1 MMKFDSDNEI
11 ENAVTEDIL
20 ESSDELTSEIADTIA
35 ADETLFDENELGNGK
50 ISIPDDSEEEQ
61 PFDMW
66 SHPVRENQFDKV
78 TVNIAS
84 PDTIRS
90 WSHGEVKNPETI
102 NYRTYKP
109 EPGGLFCQHIF
120 GPVKD
125 WECACGKYK
134 RIKYKG
140 IVCDRCGVEVAQSKV
155 RRERMGHIELAVPV
169 AHIWFFKTMP
179 SRMGAILDM
188 TARSLER
195 IIYLETYVILDPGK
209 SGRKKGDLISEEELD
224 KLRAEGHTDVKAGTG
239 AEALEVLLKEVD
251 LDKEAEK
258 LYEDMLTSNS
268 KQSRKKYAKRLKIIE
283 GFRNSENRP
292 EYMMI
297 RVVPVLPPDLRP
309 LVPLDGGRFA
319 TSDLN
324 DLYRRVIN
332 RNNRLKA
339 LKSQRTPDVI
349 INNEK
354 RMLQEAVDALI
365 DNGRHGRTVTG
376 PSGRALKSL
385 SDNLKGKQG
394 RFRQNLLGKRVDY
407 SGRSVIVV
415 GPELKMTQCGLPKKM
430 ALQLFE
436 PFIIREL
443 KKQGVAQTIKTA
455 KKVIE
460 RGENIVWDIL
470 EQVTKGHVVML
481 NRAPTLHRLGIQ
493 AFEPILI
500 EGNAIRVHPL
510 VCGGFNADFDGD
522 QMAVYIPLSRE
533 ALWEAKNFMM
543 APENLFSPASG
554 KPMMMPTQDIVLGIY
569 YLTHAPWLKE
579 HGSIENEV
587 VKAPTGTMTPQE
599 LHRAYDNHVISLHHT
614 IRVLFAPNWKNPEE
628 AAPEGKKEEVILTT
642 AGRVFFN
649 ELLPKE
655 LKYYNE
661 TIDKKGLSK
670 LIMDCFEAVGA
681 IGTVETLDRIKKAG
695 FHEST
700 RAGISISTSDM
711 MVPDSRDTVLKDAQ
725 KEVDKVTKDFDA
737 KIITNSERRDKV
749 ADIWTTAANVLS
761 RDLYAKLQSKAEDLR
776 ELNPLHMM
784 VDSGA
789 RGSRDQIKQLAGMRG
804 LMARPDGSII
814 ETPIRS
820 NFKQGLSMLEY
831 FISSHGARKGLADTA
846 LKTAD
851 AGYLTRRLV
860 DVAHDIIITCDDCHT
875 PSGITVSAIKQKD
888 AVVVKLSDRIK
899 GRTALYDIVIP
910 GTKEVIVKAGEIITP
925 AVAKEIE
932 ERNIATEVTIRSVLN
947 CEAPYGVCAKCYG
960 MDLSKYELVKEGTP
974 VGIIAAQSIGE
985 PGTQL
990 TMRTFHIGGTASKE
1004 VKQSIIKSPADG
1016 VIKFENVKIFDTYRG
1031 SRVDNNEARI
1041 RWYDENGKKPL
1052 SDKPANGKPGKPIVL
1067 VVPRNALLKVK
1078 DGQTVKKDDPIAEC
1092 RDLIEIFNRKAG
1104 TIHFKNCIDG
1114 LTMRTEHE
1122 EGEAIGRIIPP
1133 RQNKVEASTTKSQ
1146 ATKRNK
1152 ALKEELEQHP
1162 ARRAA
1167 ILEEIEDNNRI
1178 IEECNAK
1185 IKAIAELNKK
1195 RPEVQI
1201 LDNKGKV
1208 LESIPLPI
1216 GCCYKIADEGEEA
1229 QVGYTVAFIKTKGS
1243 KTKDITGGLP
1253 TVEGLFEARPP
1264 KEIAEIAEIDG
1275 VISIS
1280 NDTIGTSEDEG
1291 KLYSKLKDKLSDME
1305 EWERRA
1311 IIQKKKAYDTAKHAN
1326 KQKYSLVKITNQETG
1341 EFIIHKVSNDKKLLV
1356 TDGDYVQKGQE
1367 LTTGELDPRQLLEI
1381 VGVRGLQEYLL
1392 DLVREVYRSQGVEIN
1407 DKHIEV
1413 ILRQMLRKVRI
1424 MDQGDTEFLYD
1435 DYVERSRFDRA
1446 NRKAIEEGK
1455 RPAKGMPLLQG
1466 ITKAGLSTSSFIS
1479 AASFQETTRV
1489 LTEAAAT
1496 GREDP
1501 LMGFKE
1507 NIIMGH
1513 LVPSGTGFSKERF
1526 TGELDENGELDLGY
1540 TAQSELDSA
1549 FLLDTDDNEGEILG
1563 SMDEI
1568 LGGDFSSKGEGSDS
1582 NE

>member
-1 MMKFDSDNEI
+1 MMRKDSDNEF
-11 ENAVTEDIL
+11 ENAFLSEDVL
-20 ESSDELTSEIADTIA
+20 ENADELTSDIADTIA
-35 ADETLFDENELGNGK
+35 AAADPADEAESREPEDP
-50 ISIPDDSEEEQ
+50 ISLPDDDQEEEE
-61 PFDMW
+61 FDMW
-66 SHPVRENQFDKV
+66 RHPVKENQFDKV
-78 TVNIAS
+78 TVTIAS

-90 WSHGEVKNPETI
+90 WSYGEVKNPETI

-188 TARSLER
+188 TVRNLEQ
-195 IIYLETYVILDPGK
+195 IIYLDKYIILDPGK
-209 SGRKKGDLISEEELD
+209 SSRKKGEVVSEEELENIR
-224 KLRAEGHTDVKAGTG
+224 KEHSDVKAGTG
-239 AEALEVLLKEVD
+239 AEALEVLLKEFD
-251 LDKEAEK
+251 LNKEAEK
-258 LYEDMLTSNS
+258 LYNDMQKTHS
-268 KQSRKKYAKRLKIIE
+268 KQVRKKIAKRLKIIE
-283 GFRNSENRP
+283 GFRNSENKP

-297 RVVPVLPPDLRP
+297 HVVPVLPPDLRP

-332 RNNRLKA
+332 RNNRLKV

-376 PSGRALKSL
+376 PSSRPLKSL

-443 KKQGVAQTIKTA
+443 KKSGIAQTIKTA

-460 RGENIVWDIL
+460 RGDTIVWDIL

-493 AFEPILI
+493 AFEPMLI
-500 EGNAIRVHPL
+500 EGNSIRVHPL

-522 QMAVYIPLSRE
+522 QMAVHVPLSKE
-533 ALWEAKNFMM
+533 ALWEAKHFMM

-569 YLTHAPWLKE
+569 YLTHDPWLKE
-579 HGSIENEV
+579 HDKS
-587 VKAPTGTMTPQE
+587 ATGILTPQE
-599 LHRAYDNHVISLHHT
+599 VHRAYDNGVISLHHK
-614 IRVLFAPNWKNPEE
+614 IKVVLAPNWKAPEE
-628 AAPEGKKEEVILTT
+628 AAPEGKQEEIVETT
-642 AGRVFFN
+642 AGRIFFN

-655 LKYYNE
+655 LKYYNK
-661 TIDKKGLSK
+661 TIDKKGLAK
-670 LIMDCFEAVGA
+670 LINDCFEAVGA
-681 IGTVETLDRIKKAG
+681 PGTVETLDRVKKAG

-711 MVPDSRDTVLKDAQ
+711 MVPPSRDAVLLDAQ
-725 KEVDKVTKDFDA
+725 KKVNQITKQHAAGAISEKERYNSVVDV
-737 KIITNSERRDKV
+737 
-749 ADIWTTAANVLS
+749 WTTATNTIS
-761 RDLYAKLQSKAEDLR
+761 EDLYSQLQSKAEELR

-804 LMARPDGSII
+804 LMANPSGEII

-860 DVAHDIIITCDDCHT
+860 DVAHDIIITCDDCKT
-875 PSGITVSAIKQKD
+875 PSGIKVTAIKEGSQEL
-888 AVVVKLSDRIK
+888 VKLSDRIK
-899 GRTALYDIVIP
+899 GRTTLYDIQKP
-910 GTKEVIVKAGEIITP
+910 GSTEIIVKAGELITGHK
-925 AVAKEIE
+925 AVEIE
-932 ERNIATEVTIRSVLN
+932 EYGIESVTIRSVLT

-960 MDLSKYELVKEGTP
+960 MDLSKYEMVKPGTP

-990 TMRTFHIGGTASKE
+990 TMRTFHIGGTANKAAVRTNLKAEKDCTVFFDNIHTVMSE
-1004 VKQSIIKSPADG
+1004 DG
-1016 VIKFENVKIFDTYRG
+1016 VRVLNKYGEAVVKDK
-1031 SRVDNNEARI
+1031 
-1041 RWYDENGKKPL
+1041 NGKESRHPL
-1052 SDKPANGKPGKPIVL
+1052 EMGS
-1067 VVPRNALLKVK
+1067 LLKVTAGQKVKKGEVIAEWDPYNIPMYTEVSGIVRYKDIIEGKTLDRRKSEEQGNAEELVILSTREDLHPELCFEDK
-1078 DGQTVKKDDPIAEC
+1078 DGKSQGSYPIPVNAILVAKEG
-1092 RDLIEIFNRKAG
+1092 EAVKAG
-1104 TIHFKNCIDG
+1104 TMIAK
-1114 LTMRTEHE
+1114 T
-1122 EGEAIGRIIPP
+1122 P
-1133 RQNKVEASTTKSQ
+1133 RQE
-1146 ATKRNK
+1146 
-1152 ALKEELEQHP
+1152 
-1162 ARRAA
+1162 
-1167 ILEEIEDNNRI
+1167 
-1178 IEECNAK
+1178 
-1185 IKAIAELNKK
+1185 
-1195 RPEVQI
+1195 
-1201 LDNKGKV
+1201 
-1208 LESIPLPI
+1208 
-1216 GCCYKIADEGEEA
+1216 
-1229 QVGYTVAFIKTKGS
+1229 S

-1253 TVEGLFEARPP
+1253 RVEELFEARRP
-1264 KEIAEIAEIDG
+1264 KDAAEIAEIDG
-1275 VISIS
+1275 TISFPEKSI
-1280 NDTIGTSEDEG
+1280 DRGHRIIKVTSE
-1291 KLYSKLKDKLSDME
+1291 
-1305 EWERRA
+1305 
-1311 IIQKKKAYDTAKHAN
+1311 
-1326 KQKYSLVKITNQETG
+1326 
-1341 EFIIHKVSNDKKLLV
+1341 
-1356 TDGDYVQKGQE
+1356 
-1367 LTTGELDPRQLLEI
+1367 TTGEVRLHKVPLSQQLIVSSGDHIRKGQRLTEGAIEPHQLLD
-1381 VGVRGLQEYLL
+1381 VCGVRELQSYLL
-1392 DLVREVYRSQGVEIN
+1392 DQVREVYRSQGVDIN

-1413 ILRQMLRKVRI
+1413 ILRQMLRKVKI
-1424 MDQGDTEFLYD
+1424 TDPGDTVFLYD
-1435 DYVERSRFDRA
+1435 DEVERSRFEKE
-1446 NRKAIEEGK
+1446 NRRVAKEGK

-1466 ITKAGLSTSSFIS
+1466 ITKAGLSTSSFVS

-1513 LVPSGTGFSKERF
+1513 LVPSGTGFSPERF
-1526 TGELDENGELDLGY
+1526 TGEQKDGELELGY
-1540 TAQSELDSA
+1540 TATSEQDSA
-1549 FLLDTDDNEGEILG
+1549 YLLDTDDSEGEILHDV
-1563 SMDEI
+1563 DEI
-1568 LGGDFSSKGEGSDS
+1568 IDGGLGSKSDS
-1582 NE
+1582 SDLND

>member
-1 MMKFDSDNEI
+1 MTKKEWDNEF
-11 ENAVTEDIL
+11 D
-20 ESSDELTSEIADTIA
+20 DEKLT
-35 ADETLFDENELGNGK
+35 
-50 ISIPDDSEEEQ
+50 EEEFDKDDVEDLLANAQ
-61 PFDMW
+61 ELDDEAENVEVDESEDPEETERLGSLLFEEQEQEDEPFEMW
-66 SHPVRENQFDKV
+66 EHPVKENQFDKV

-90 WSHGEVKNPETI
+90 WSYGEVKNPETI

-140 IVCDRCGVEVAQSKV
+140 IICDRCGVEVAQSKV

-169 AHIWFFKTMP
+169 AHIWFFKTLP

-188 TARSLER
+188 TVRDLEKV
-195 IIYLETYVILDPGK
+195 IYLEAYVILDPGK
-209 SGRKKGDLISEEELD
+209 AKCKRGDRVTEEQLDELRLQGGPD
-224 KLRAEGHTDVKAGTG
+224 FRAQTG
-239 AEALEVLLKEVD
+239 AEALEELLKGIN
-251 LDKEAEK
+251 LDKEAEALSK
-258 LYEDMLTSNS
+258 DMAKTKS
-268 KQSRKKYAKRLKIIE
+268 KQQRKKLAKRLKIVE

-297 RVVPVLPPDLRP
+297 HVVPVLPPDLRP

-332 RNNRLKA
+332 RNNRLKL
-339 LKSQRTPDVI
+339 LKSQKTPDVI

-376 PSGRALKSL
+376 PSNRPLKSL

-436 PFIIREL
+436 PFVIREL
-443 KKQGVAQTIKTA
+443 KKGGFAQTIKTA
-455 KKVIE
+455 KKLIE
-460 RGENIVWDIL
+460 KGGNEVWDIL
-470 EQVTKGHVVML
+470 EQVTNGHVVML

-500 EGNAIRVHPL
+500 EGNSIRVHPL

-522 QMAVYIPLSRE
+522 QMAVHVPLSRE
-533 ALWEAKNFMM
+533 ALWEAKHFMM
-543 APENLFSPASG
+543 APTNLFSPASG

-579 HGSIENEV
+579 HEKAATGLLTAAEV
-587 VKAPTGTMTPQE
+587 
-599 LHRAYDNHVISLHHT
+599 HRAYDNGVISLHHK
-614 IRVLFAPNWKNPEE
+614 IKVLFAPDWKNPGEP
-628 AAPEGKKEEVILTT
+628 APEGKKEEILETT

-649 ELLPKE
+649 ELLPAE

-670 LIMDCFEAVGA
+670 LINDCFKKVGA
-681 IGTVETLDRIKKAG
+681 EETVATLDRIKKAG

-711 MVPDSRDTVLKDAQ
+711 MVPEERKAVLDKADQEVKGVNRKIAAGAITD
-725 KEVDKVTKDFDA
+725 KERYQSVVG
-737 KIITNSERRDKV
+737 
-749 ADIWTTAANVLS
+749 IWTAATNEIS
-761 RDLYAKLQSKAEDLR
+761 EALYSKLQSRAEEIR

-804 LMARPDGSII
+804 LMANPSGEII

-820 NFKQGLSMLEY
+820 NFKEGLSMLEY
-831 FISSHGARKGLADTA
+831 FISTHGARKGLADTA

-860 DVAHDIIITCDDCHT
+860 DVAHDIIITTDDCHT
-875 PSGITVSAIKQKD
+875 PSGIPVTAIKEGNKTL
-888 AVVVKLSDRIK
+888 VELSKRIT
-899 GRTALYDIVIP
+899 GRTSLYDIYRP
-910 GTKEVIVKAGEIITP
+910 GTNEPLVKAGELITDDK
-925 AVAKEIE
+925 AKEIE
-932 ERNIATEVTIRSVLN
+932 ESGIEKVIIRSVLT
-947 CEAPYGVCAKCYG
+947 CEAQRGVCAKCYG

-990 TMRTFHIGGTASKE
+990 TMRTFHIGGTANAAQTIS
-1004 VKQSIIKSPADG
+1004 SYAADKAG
-1016 VIKFENVKIFDTYRG
+1016 IVNFENIHSVESEEGVRVLNRYGKLLIVDKSGKELSSFQLEIGTLLQVKEGDKVKKGDPLATWDPFNIPIYTEKGGQVKYKDILEGKTMEIRQTGDAQEKVILETRDELHPEIQLLDPETEEVQARYPIPVGAVLVAEEGTVVKIGD
-1031 SRVDNNEARI
+1031 
-1041 RWYDENGKKPL
+1041 
-1052 SDKPANGKPGKPIVL
+1052 
-1067 VVPRNALLKVK
+1067 LLAK
-1078 DGQTVKKDDPIAEC
+1078 TP
-1092 RDLIEIFNRKAG
+1092 RKA
-1104 TIHFKNCIDG
+1104 
-1114 LTMRTEHE
+1114 
-1122 EGEAIGRIIPP
+1122 
-1133 RQNKVEASTTKSQ
+1133 
-1146 ATKRNK
+1146 
-1152 ALKEELEQHP
+1152 
-1162 ARRAA
+1162 
-1167 ILEEIEDNNRI
+1167 
-1178 IEECNAK
+1178 
-1185 IKAIAELNKK
+1185 
-1195 RPEVQI
+1195 
-1201 LDNKGKV
+1201 
-1208 LESIPLPI
+1208 
-1216 GCCYKIADEGEEA
+1216 
-1229 QVGYTVAFIKTKGS
+1229 S
-1243 KTKDITGGLP
+1243 KTRDITGGLP
-1253 TVEGLFEARPP
+1253 RVEELFEARRP
-1264 KEIAEIAEIDG
+1264 KDAAEIAVIDG
-1275 VISIS
+1275 VISFPEKS
-1280 NDTIGTSEDEG
+1280 VERGNRVVQVTSE
-1291 KLYSKLKDKLSDME
+1291 
-1305 EWERRA
+1305 
-1311 IIQKKKAYDTAKHAN
+1311 
-1326 KQKYSLVKITNQETG
+1326 
-1341 EFIIHKVSNDKKLLV
+1341 
-1356 TDGDYVQKGQE
+1356 
-1367 LTTGELDPRQLLEI
+1367 TTGETRVHKVPLTQQLIVSAGDRIRKGQQLTEGAIEPHQLLD
-1381 VGVRGLQEYLL
+1381 VCGVRDLQSYLL
-1392 DLVREVYRSQGVEIN
+1392 DQVREVYQSQGVEIN

-1413 ILRQMLRKVRI
+1413 ILRQMLRKVKI
-1424 MDQGDTEFLYD
+1424 TDPGDTDFLYD
-1435 DYVERSRFDRA
+1435 DEVERTLFETK
-1446 NRKAIEEGK
+1446 NREVAKNGG
-1455 RPAKGMPLLQG
+1455 RPSKGMPLLQG
-1466 ITKAGLSTSSFIS
+1466 ITKAGLSTSSFVS

-1496 GREDP
+1496 GREDR

-1513 LVPSGTGFSKERF
+1513 LVPSGTGFNKDQFMGDLIGR
-1526 TGELDENGELDLGY
+1526 GELDLGY
-1540 TAQSELDSA
+1540 TAQSEMDSA
-1549 FLLDTDDNEGEILG
+1549 FLLDDADGENEVLG
-1563 SMDEI
+1563 DVQE
-1568 LGGDFSSKGEGSDS
+1568 LLEGGSYSASQDQEQ
-1582 NE
+1582 

>member
-1 MMKFDSDNEI
+1 MMKFDSDNEF
-11 ENAVTEDIL
+11 ENAFQSEDVL
-20 ESSDELTSEIADTIA
+20 ETADELTSELADTIA
-35 ADETLFDENELGNGK
+35 SDEEEIGESEAVG
-50 ISIPDDSEEEQ
+50 ISIPDHEDEEAEED
-61 PFDMW
+61 FDMW
-66 SHPVRENQFDKV
+66 RHPVKDNQFDKV
-78 TVNIAS
+78 TVSIAS
-84 PDTIRS
+84 PDIIRS
-90 WSHGEVKNPETI
+90 WSYGEVKNPETI

-188 TARSLER
+188 TVRNLEKV
-195 IIYLETYVILDPGK
+195 IYLDSYVILDPGK
-209 SGRKKGDLISEEELD
+209 SKHQKGEVVNEEELE
-224 KLRAEGHTDVKAGTG
+224 KIRKEHKDVKAGTG
-239 AEALEVLLKEVD
+239 AEALEVLLKEFD
-251 LDKEAEK
+251 LAKEAEK
-258 LYEDMLTSNS
+258 LYNDMQKTHS
-268 KQSRKKYAKRLKIIE
+268 KQVRKKIAKRLKIIE
-283 GFRNSENRP
+283 GFRNSENKP

-297 RVVPVLPPDLRP
+297 HVVPVLPPDLRP

-332 RNNRLKA
+332 RNNRLKL

-376 PSGRALKSL
+376 PSSRPLKSL

-443 KKQGVAQTIKTA
+443 KKDGYAQTIKTA

-460 RGENIVWDIL
+460 RGETIVWDIL

-493 AFEPILI
+493 AFEPLLI
-500 EGNAIRVHPL
+500 EGNSIRVHPL

-522 QMAVYIPLSRE
+522 QMAVHVPLSRE
-533 ALWEAKNFMM
+533 ALWEAKHFMM

-569 YLTHAPWLKE
+569 YLTHDPWLKE
-579 HGSIENEV
+579 HEKS
-587 VKAPTGTMTPQE
+587 ATGVMTPQE
-599 LHRAYDNHVISLHHT
+599 VHRAYDNKVISLHHK
-614 IRVLFAPNWKNPEE
+614 IKVVLAPNWKNPGQP
-628 AAPEGKKEEVILTT
+628 APEGKVEETVETT
-642 AGRVFFN
+642 AGRIFFN
-649 ELLPKE
+649 ELLPAE
-655 LKYYNE
+655 LNYYNK
-661 TIDKKGLSK
+661 TIDKKGLAK
-670 LIMDCFEAVGA
+670 LIGDCFDAVGA
-681 IGTVETLDRIKKAG
+681 AGTVETLDRVKKAG

-711 MVPDSRDTVLKDAQ
+711 MVPDSRKKVLEETQ
-725 KEVDKVTKDFDA
+725 KAVDKITKQHNAGAISEKERYNSVVDA
-737 KIITNSERRDKV
+737 
-749 ADIWTTAANVLS
+749 WTTATNTIS
-761 RDLYAKLQSKAEDLR
+761 EDLYAKLQSKAEELR

-804 LMARPDGSII
+804 LMANPSGEII

-860 DVAHDIIITCDDCHT
+860 DVAHDIIITCDDCKT
-875 PSGITVSAIKQKD
+875 PSGIKVAAIKEGNKT
-888 AVVVKLSDRIK
+888 VVNLSDRIK
-899 GRTALYDIVIP
+899 GRTALYDIYRP
-910 GTKEVIVKAGEIITP
+910 GSKEIMVKAGELIMP
-925 AVAKEIE
+925 KDAKKIE
-932 ERNIATEVTIRSVLN
+932 EAGIEEVTIRSVLT
-947 CEAPYGVCAKCYG
+947 CEAHYGVCAKCYG
-960 MDLSKYELVKEGTP
+960 MDLSKYEMVKEGTP

-990 TMRTFHIGGTASKE
+990 TMRTFHIGGTANKE
-1004 VKQSIIKSPADG
+1004 AIKTSHAADKAGRVVLDNVHSVQSEDG
-1016 VIKFENVKIFDTYRG
+1016 VRVLNKYGKILIKDDKTGDLLLSYDLEIG
-1031 SRVDNNEARI
+1031 S
-1041 RWYDENGKKPL
+1041 
-1052 SDKPANGKPGKPIVL
+1052 
-1067 VVPRNALLKVK
+1067 LLQVK
-1078 DGQTVKKDDPIAEC
+1078 DGQLVKKGAVLAEWDPYNIPMYTEVSGIV
-1092 RDLIEIFNRKAG
+1092 RYKDIIEGKTLDRRRSEGQGNQEELVILQTREDLHPEIQFVDPG
-1104 TIHFKNCIDG
+1104 TDEILGSYPIPVNAI
-1114 LTMRTEHE
+1114 LVVE
-1122 EGEAIGRIIPP
+1122 EGQEVKTGTMIAKTP
-1133 RQNKVEASTTKSQ
+1133 RQE
-1146 ATKRNK
+1146 
-1152 ALKEELEQHP
+1152 
-1162 ARRAA
+1162 
-1167 ILEEIEDNNRI
+1167 
-1178 IEECNAK
+1178 
-1185 IKAIAELNKK
+1185 
-1195 RPEVQI
+1195 
-1201 LDNKGKV
+1201 
-1208 LESIPLPI
+1208 
-1216 GCCYKIADEGEEA
+1216 
-1229 QVGYTVAFIKTKGS
+1229 S

-1253 TVEGLFEARPP
+1253 RVEELFEARRPNDA
-1264 KEIAEIAEIDG
+1264 AEIAEIDG
-1275 VISIS
+1275 VISFPEKSTERGHRIVKV
-1280 NDTIGTSEDEG
+1280 TSE
-1291 KLYSKLKDKLSDME
+1291 
-1305 EWERRA
+1305 
-1311 IIQKKKAYDTAKHAN
+1311 
-1326 KQKYSLVKITNQETG
+1326 
-1341 EFIIHKVSNDKKLLV
+1341 
-1356 TDGDYVQKGQE
+1356 
-1367 LTTGELDPRQLLEI
+1367 TTGEVRTHKVPLSQQLVVSKGDRIRKGQRLTEGAIEPHQLLD
-1381 VGVRGLQEYLL
+1381 VCGVRELQGYLL
-1392 DLVREVYRSQGVEIN
+1392 DQVREVYRSQGVEIN

-1413 ILRQMLRKVRI
+1413 ILRQMLRKVKI
-1424 MDQGDTEFLYD
+1424 TDPGDTEFLYD
-1435 DYVERSRFDRA
+1435 DEIERSRFEKEN
-1446 NRKAIEEGK
+1446 NRVIKEHK

-1526 TGELDENGELDLGY
+1526 EGEHKDGGEIDLGY
-1540 TAQSELDSA
+1540 TATSEQDSS
-1549 FLLDTDDNEGEILG
+1549 FLLDTDDIESEVVGSVNDILDGGLG
-1563 SMDEI
+1563 SGKSD
-1568 LGGDFSSKGEGSDS
+1568 GGE
-1582 NE
+1582 NIE

>member
-1 MMKFDSDNEI
+1 MMKFDSDNEF

-20 ESSDELTSEIADTIA
+20 ESSDELTSDIADTIA
-35 ADETLFDENELGNGK
+35 ADETLFDESEAGSEK

-188 TARSLER
+188 TVRNLEKV
-195 IIYLETYVILDPGK
+195 IYLESYIILDPGK
-209 SGRKKGDLISEEELD
+209 TGRKRGELISEDELEQ
-224 KLRAEGHTDVKAGTG
+224 LRADGHTDIKAGTG
-239 AEALEVLLKEVD
+239 AEALEVLLREFD
-251 LDKEAEK
+251 LDKEADK
-258 LYEDMLTSNS
+258 LYEDMQKTHS
-268 KQSRKKYAKRLKIIE
+268 KQVRKKIAKRLKIIE

-297 RVVPVLPPDLRP
+297 HVVPVLPPDLRP

-460 RGENIVWDIL
+460 RGDTIVWDIL

-493 AFEPILI
+493 AFEPMLI
-500 EGNAIRVHPL
+500 EGNSIRVHPL

-522 QMAVYIPLSRE
+522 QMAVHVPLSRE

-569 YLTHAPWLKE
+569 YLTHDPWLKE
-579 HGSIENEV
+579 HSV
-587 VKAPTGTMTPQE
+587 AHTGVMTPQE
-599 LHRAYDNHVISLHHT
+599 VHRAYDNGVISLHHN
-614 IRVLFAPNWKNPEE
+614 IKVLFAPNWKDPSKP
-628 AAPEGKKEEVILTT
+628 ALEGKKEEIIDTT

-649 ELLPKE
+649 ELLPEE
-655 LKYYNE
+655 LKYYNK
-661 TIDKKGLSK
+661 TIDKKGLAK

-681 IGTVETLDRIKKAG
+681 MGTVETLDRIKKAG

-711 MVPDSRDTVLKDAQ
+711 MVPPSRDAVLEDAQ
-725 KEVDKVTKDFDA
+725 KKVNQITKQHQAGAISEKERYNSVVDV
-737 KIITNSERRDKV
+737 
-749 ADIWTTAANVLS
+749 WTTATNTIS
-761 RDLYAKLQSKAEDLR
+761 EDLYAKLQSKAEELR

-804 LMARPDGSII
+804 LMANPSGEII

-860 DVAHDIIITCDDCHT
+860 DVAHDIIITCEDCRT
-875 PSGITVSAIKQKD
+875 PSGIKVEAITEGNK
-888 AVVVKLSDRIK
+888 VLVKLSDRIK
-899 GRTALYDIVIP
+899 GRTALYDITRP
-910 GTKEVIVKAGEIITP
+910 GSLDIIVKAGEIITP
-925 AVAKEIE
+925 ATTKEIE
-932 ERNIATEVTIRSVLN
+932 ESDIEAVTIRSVLT

-990 TMRTFHIGGTASKE
+990 TMRTFHIGGTANKAAVITAHKAEKAGRVVLENVHSVNSE
-1004 VKQSIIKSPADG
+1004 DG
-1016 VIKFENVKIFDTYRG
+1016 VRVLNKYGKAIIVDDKTGAQLLSYDLEIG
-1031 SRVDNNEARI
+1031 S
-1041 RWYDENGKKPL
+1041 
-1052 SDKPANGKPGKPIVL
+1052 
-1067 VVPRNALLKVK
+1067 LLKVK
-1078 DGQTVKKDDPIAEC
+1078 DGEKVKKDQTIAEWDPYNIPMYTEVSGIV
-1092 RDLIEIFNRKAG
+1092 RYKDIIEGKTLDR
-1104 TIHFKNCIDG
+1104 
-1114 LTMRTEHE
+1114 RRSE
-1122 EGEAIGRIIPP
+1122 EQG
-1133 RQNKVEASTTKSQ
+1133 N
-1146 ATKRNK
+1146 
-1152 ALKEELEQHP
+1152 KEELVILQTREDLHP
-1162 ARRAA
+1162 EIWFEGEDGKSNGSYPIPVNA
-1167 ILEEIEDNNRI
+1167 ILVAEEGAEVKAGAMI
-1178 IEECNAK
+1178 AK
-1185 IKAIAELNKK
+1185 TPRQE
-1195 RPEVQI
+1195 
-1201 LDNKGKV
+1201 
-1208 LESIPLPI
+1208 
-1216 GCCYKIADEGEEA
+1216 
-1229 QVGYTVAFIKTKGS
+1229 S

-1253 TVEGLFEARPP
+1253 RVEELFEARRP
-1264 KEIAEIAEIDG
+1264 KDAAEIAEIDG
-1275 VISIS
+1275 TISFPEKSIDRGHRIIKVTS
-1280 NDTIGTSEDEG
+1280 DT
-1291 KLYSKLKDKLSDME
+1291 
-1305 EWERRA
+1305 
-1311 IIQKKKAYDTAKHAN
+1311 
-1326 KQKYSLVKITNQETG
+1326 TG
-1341 EFIIHKVSNDKKLLV
+1341 EVRIHKVPLSQQLIV
-1356 TDGDYVQKGQE
+1356 SAGDRIRKGQR
-1367 LTTGELDPRQLLEI
+1367 LTEGAIEPHQLLD
-1381 VGVRGLQEYLL
+1381 VCGVRELQGYLL
-1392 DLVREVYRSQGVEIN
+1392 DQVREVYRSQGVEIN

-1413 ILRQMLRKVRI
+1413 ILRQMLRKVKI
-1424 MDQGDTEFLYD
+1424 TDPGDTEFLYD
-1435 DYVERSRFDRA
+1435 DEVERSRFEACNRRA
-1446 NRKAIEEGK
+1446 AKEGK

-1466 ITKAGLSTSSFIS
+1466 ITKAGLSTSSFVS

-1526 TGELDENGELDLGY
+1526 TGELDERGELDLGY
-1540 TAQSELDSA
+1540 TAQSEMDSS
-1549 FLLDTDDNEGEILG
+1549 FLLDTDDSEGEILG

-1568 LGGDFSSKGEGSDS
+1568 LGGDFSKGEGTDS

>member
-1 MMKFDSDNEI
+1 MMRKDSDNELENVFQSEDVL
-11 ENAVTEDIL
+11 ENA
-20 ESSDELTSEIADTIA
+20 DELTSDIAETIA
-35 ADETLFDENELGNGK
+35 AATADEGETQEPEGP
-50 ISIPDDSEEEQ
+50 ISLPDDSQEEEE
-61 PFDMW
+61 FDMW
-66 SHPVRENQFDKV
+66 RHPVKENQFDKV
-78 TVNIAS
+78 TVTIAS

-90 WSHGEVKNPETI
+90 WSYGEVKNPETI

-188 TARSLER
+188 TVRNLEQ
-195 IIYLETYVILDPGK
+195 IIYLDKYIILDPGK
-209 SGRKKGDLISEEELD
+209 SNRKKGEVITEEEKD
-224 KLRAEGHTDVKAGTG
+224 KLRKEFPSVNAGTG
-239 AEALEVLLKEVD
+239 AEALEVLLKEFD
-251 LDKEAEK
+251 LDAEADK
-258 LYEDMLTSNS
+258 LYNDMQKTHS
-268 KQSRKKYAKRLKIIE
+268 KQVRKKIAKRLKIIE
-283 GFRNSENRP
+283 GFRNSENKP

-297 RVVPVLPPDLRP
+297 HVVPVLPPDLRP

-332 RNNRLKA
+332 RNNRLKI
-339 LKSQRTPDVI
+339 LKSQRTPEVI

-365 DNGRHGRTVTG
+365 DNGRHGRTVCG
-376 PSGRALKSL
+376 PSSRPLKSL

-443 KKQGVAQTIKTA
+443 KKGGIAQTIKTA

-460 RGENIVWDIL
+460 RGDTIVWDIL

-493 AFEPILI
+493 AFEPLLI
-500 EGNAIRVHPL
+500 EGNSIRVHPL

-522 QMAVYIPLSRE
+522 QMAVHVPLSRE
-533 ALWEAKNFMM
+533 ALWEAKHFMM

-569 YLTHAPWLKE
+569 YLTHDPWLKE
-579 HGSIENEV
+579 HAKSS
-587 VKAPTGTMTPQE
+587 TGTLTPQE
-599 LHRAYDNHVISLHHT
+599 VHRAYDNGVISLHHS
-614 IRVLFAPNWKNPEE
+614 IKVVLAPNWKAPEE
-628 AAPEGKKEEVILTT
+628 AAPEGKKEEIVETT
-642 AGRVFFN
+642 AGRIFFN

-655 LKYYNE
+655 LNYYNK
-661 TIDKKGLSK
+661 TIDKKGLAK
-670 LIMDCFEAVGA
+670 LINDCFEAVGSA
-681 IGTVETLDRIKKAG
+681 GTVETLDRIKKAG

-711 MVPDSRDTVLKDAQ
+711 MVPQSRDAVLLDAQ
-725 KEVDKVTKDFDA
+725 KKVNQITKQHAAGAISEKERYNSVVDV
-737 KIITNSERRDKV
+737 
-749 ADIWTTAANVLS
+749 WTTATNTIS
-761 RDLYAKLQSKAEDLR
+761 EDLYAKLQSKAEELR

-804 LMARPDGSII
+804 LMANPSGEII

-860 DVAHDIIITCDDCHT
+860 DVAHDIIITCDDCKT
-875 PSGITVSAIKQKD
+875 PSGIKVTAIKEGNK
-888 AVVVKLSDRIK
+888 VLVKLSDRIK
-899 GRTALYDIVIP
+899 GRTALYDIMKP
-910 GTKEVIVKAGEIITP
+910 GSTEIMVKAGELITGHK
-925 AVAKEIE
+925 AVEIE
-932 ERNIATEVTIRSVLN
+932 ESGIETVTIRSVLT

-960 MDLSKYELVKEGTP
+960 MDLSKYELVKAGTP

-990 TMRTFHIGGTASKE
+990 TMRTFHIGGTANKAAVITAHKADKPGRIVLENIHAVESE
-1004 VKQSIIKSPADG
+1004 DG
-1016 VIKFENVKIFDTYRG
+1016 VRVLNKYGIAKIVDDKTGAELSRFDLEIG
-1031 SRVDNNEARI
+1031 S
-1041 RWYDENGKKPL
+1041 
-1052 SDKPANGKPGKPIVL
+1052 
-1067 VVPRNALLKVK
+1067 LLKVQ
-1078 DGQTVKKDDPIAEC
+1078 DGQKVKKGDDIDEWDPYIIPMYTEVS
-1092 RDLIEIFNRKAG
+1092 G
-1104 TIHFKNCIDG
+1104 TVHYKDV
-1114 LTMRTEHE
+1114 E
-1122 EGEAIGRIIPP
+1122 EGKTLDIRRSEEQGDKEERVILSTREDLHPEIQFVDELGNLLGGYPIPVNAILVAEEGDVLKVGALIAKTP
-1133 RQNKVEASTTKSQ
+1133 RQE
-1146 ATKRNK
+1146 
-1152 ALKEELEQHP
+1152 
-1162 ARRAA
+1162 
-1167 ILEEIEDNNRI
+1167 
-1178 IEECNAK
+1178 
-1185 IKAIAELNKK
+1185 
-1195 RPEVQI
+1195 
-1201 LDNKGKV
+1201 
-1208 LESIPLPI
+1208 
-1216 GCCYKIADEGEEA
+1216 
-1229 QVGYTVAFIKTKGS
+1229 S

-1253 TVEGLFEARPP
+1253 RVEELFEARRPNDA
-1264 KEIAEIAEIDG
+1264 AEIAVIDG
-1275 VISIS
+1275 IISFPEKSIERGHR
-1280 NDTIGTSEDEG
+1280 IIKVTSE
-1291 KLYSKLKDKLSDME
+1291 
-1305 EWERRA
+1305 
-1311 IIQKKKAYDTAKHAN
+1311 
-1326 KQKYSLVKITNQETG
+1326 
-1341 EFIIHKVSNDKKLLV
+1341 
-1356 TDGDYVQKGQE
+1356 
-1367 LTTGELDPRQLLEI
+1367 TTGEVRYHKVPLTQQLFVSAGDRIRKGQPLTEGSIEPHQLLD
-1381 VGVRGLQEYLL
+1381 VCGVRELQSYLL
-1392 DLVREVYRSQGVEIN
+1392 DQVREVYRSQGVEIN

-1413 ILRQMLRKVRI
+1413 ILRQMLRKVKI
-1424 MDQGDTEFLYD
+1424 TDPGDTPFLYD
-1435 DYVERSRFDRA
+1435 DEVERSRFEKE
-1446 NRKAIEEGK
+1446 NRKAQKEGK
-1455 RPAKGMPLLQG
+1455 RSAKGMPLLQG

-1513 LVPSGTGFSKERF
+1513 LVPSGTGFSPERF
-1526 TGELDENGELDLGY
+1526 TGEQKDGEIELGY
-1540 TAQSELDSA
+1540 TATSEQDSA
-1549 FLLDTDDNEGEILG
+1549 FLLDTDDSENEIVGSVNDLLG
-1563 SMDEI
+1563 S
-1568 LGGDFSSKGEGSDS
+1568 DFSKGEGSDS